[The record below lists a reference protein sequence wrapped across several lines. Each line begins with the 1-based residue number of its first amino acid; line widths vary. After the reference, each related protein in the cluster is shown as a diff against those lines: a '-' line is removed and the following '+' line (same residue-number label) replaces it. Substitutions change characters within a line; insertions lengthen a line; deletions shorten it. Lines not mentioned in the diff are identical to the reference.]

1 MMVWVPSTMSRK
13 TGRAATGLRG
23 GRATAIALLLMT
35 IGGCASTPVPN
46 SVQAPPLAE
55 RFANGT
61 ADGPRADAAE
71 GWWHSFG
78 DPVLDRLVERSLTAN
93 LDVRVAVA
101 RISQARARSHA
112 AVAER
117 RPEVDAGL
125 GAGGQRISGYQVGF
139 DQPATAAALGGAISV
154 SWEPDLFGR
163 FASGI
168 RAANQEVVATQED
181 MRAARIAVAAEV
193 AGTYFAMRGL
203 DRRLALLRDS
213 LDAEKQTVTHTRLMF
228 EAGTANRGDLDRVE
242 AQLASTTGDIPP
254 LEREHEL
261 AVDRLSVLLAST
273 PQDIDVMLGGS
284 SNSQVPLPDLAPGVP
299 ADLLR
304 SRPDVKAAEARLL
317 AAYARIGIA
326 EADLKPRLQLSGMIG
341 SLVDAFSG
349 VGFARSVEWLA
360 SASGVAPLIDGGR
373 RRSVVDLR
381 RAEAEEARLHYQS
394 TVLAAV
400 RDVEDALASR
410 TRDAET
416 CGSLETAAART
427 RDATHETEAS
437 WRAGVAPIL
446 DVLEARRAQ
455 LAAEDRQAQA
465 DTIVLRDQV
474 ALYAALGSD
483 GPVASPARPGKL
495 RP

>member
-1 MMVWVPSTMSRK
+1 MMVLVPATMSRK
-13 TGRAATGLRG
+13 TGRAAIGLRT
-23 GRATAIALLLMT
+23 GRATVIALLLMAM
-35 IGGCASTPVPN
+35 GGCASTSSVPHG
-46 SVQAPPLAE
+46 VQAPPLAE

-61 ADGPRADAAE
+61 ADGPRTDASE

-101 RISQARARSHA
+101 RIAQARALSRN
-112 AVAER
+112 AVAQR
-117 RPEVDAGL
+117 SPELDVGL

-139 DQPATAAALGGAISV
+139 DQPAKAAQFEGAISI

-168 RAANQEVVATQED
+168 RAAKEEEVASQED

-193 AGTYFAMRGL
+193 AGTYFAVRGL
-203 DRRLALLRDS
+203 DRRLALQRDT
-213 LDAEKQTVTHTRLMF
+213 LDAEKQTATHTRLMF
-228 EAGTANRGDLDRVE
+228 AAGTTDQGNLDRAE
-242 AQLASTTGDIPP
+242 AQLASTAGEIPP
-254 LEREHEL
+254 LEREREL

-273 PQDIDVMLGGS
+273 PQDIDAMLEGGG
-284 SNSQVPLPDLAPGVP
+284 NSDSQMPLPDLSPGVP

-341 SLVDAFSG
+341 ALVDAFSG
-349 VGFARSVEWLA
+349 VGFARSIEWLA

-400 RDVEDALASR
+400 RDVEDALAAR
-410 TRDAET
+410 KRDAET
-416 CGSLETAAART
+416 RGSLETAAT
-427 RDATHETEAS
+427 RMRGATQQTETS
-437 WRAGVAPIL
+437 WRAGVAPVL
-446 DVLEARRAQ
+446 DLLEARRAQ
-455 LAAEDRQAQA
+455 LAAEDRLSLA
-465 DTIVLRDQV
+465 DTVVLRDQV

-483 GPVASPARPGKL
+483 GPVASAAPSPR
-495 RP
+495 